1 MCCLSCWCCCC
12 NDINHSSP
20 ERHWHWHWATAT
32 AAGRA
37 LISRKSND
45 TGGRIIAHRSS
56 CPEVQRSRSAE
67 AASCHWGPGKS
78 VGEKTNYAATMPG
91 IYLFQLYST
100 PPPPRFCFFFFFYC
114 SRLSSLMPELELS
127 FSLDIDWVAMRLMCC
142 DINLVFGVAK
152 RAMHCDSQKF
162 SR

>member
-1 MCCLSCWCCCC
+1 VCCLSCWCCCC

-100 PPPPRFCFFFFFYC
+100 PPPLVSVSFFF
-114 SRLSSLMPELELS
+114 LLLTIVVINAGVGVEL
-127 FSLDIDWVAMRLMCC
+127 
-142 DINLVFGVAK
+142 
-152 RAMHCDSQKF
+152 
-162 SR
+162 